1 MGHKEYKKEL
11 PAELHSIIKLKLYVT
26 IQEHDQFAK
35 DTRLIAEPF
44 TLMGNTCH
52 TNLILQSNLKCK
64 NLLVMKN
71 DIRISLKDS
80 LTVTNKKSYIPL
92 RQ

>member
-44 TLMGNTCH
+44 TLMGNTCQ
-52 TNLILQSNLKCK
+52 TNLIL
-64 NLLVMKN
+64 
-71 DIRISLKDS
+71 
-80 LTVTNKKSYIPL
+80 
-92 RQ
+92 